1 MDISARAKRLMERYD
16 IDVQDV
22 VYCDLV
28 NSGWGIAE
36 AAYYAYSLT
45 YPDKRRLNQF
55 IDDRRKMRP
64 GINKY
69 IFDFEQDQK
78 DAKRELK
85 ELKQR
90 LSNRQTKEAK
100 EAEEKQEV
108 TEQALRTKQGMLDYL
123 IQLAATPNLDPKMK
137 ADLAKQITDLQ
148 QYKKEEI
155 KEEDTHIHFH
165 LPINCK
171 YCDRCVNCSLKLKL
185 DSLGFNITK
194 ACQNPLIWKIADD
207 K

>member
-1 MDISARAKRLMERYD
+1 MERFD

-36 AAYYAYSLT
+36 ATFYAYNLT
-45 YPDKRRLNQF
+45 YPDKRRLSQF
-55 IDDRRKMRP
+55 IEDRRKMRP

-69 IFDFEQDQK
+69 IYEFEQDQK
-78 DAKRELK
+78 EAKRELK

-90 LSNRQTKEAK
+90 LNNRQTKAQK
-100 EAEEKQEV
+100 EAAEQQEITEES
-108 TEQALRTKQGMLDYL
+108 LRTKQGMLDYL
-123 IQLAATPNLDPKMK
+123 IKTAAMPELDPKTK
-137 ADLAKQITDLQ
+137 LDIAKQISDLQ

-155 KEEDTHIHFH
+155 KEEDDHIHFH

-171 YCDRCVNCSLKLKL
+171 YCDRCVNCSLKTELE
-185 DSLGFNITK
+185 SIGYSFSK
-194 ACQNPLIWKIADD
+194 ACLSPLIWKIDA
-207 K
+207 KP